1 MNKSNLKGDDE
12 QTLNIL
18 CVICNSKV
26 NLTFVYTIVQW
37 QYKFVDINE
46 MLNKYNEIKSCSY
59 R

>member
-46 MLNKYNEIKSCSY
+46 MLNKYNEIKSC
-59 R
+59 